1 VQSEG
6 KPRIVELEQQPVKG
20 WSLPIRGL
28 RFEPLIT
35 ETVISNP
42 VKAVNMGIA
51 QTRDFM
57 SEIYLTLYRLV
68 RGELPSRGLSG
79 PIGIAKNAVSVASLG
94 FSPLIFFLGY
104 LSINLAV
111 LNFLPIPL
119 LDGGHMMFLLYE
131 GLRGKPASERVLIAA
146 TYMGLAFV
154 LSLMVFVLYLDIFVH
169 WLKVG

>member
-1 VQSEG
+1 
-6 KPRIVELEQQPVKG
+6 
-20 WSLPIRGL
+20 
-28 RFEPLIT
+28 
-35 ETVISNP
+35 
-42 VKAVNMGIA
+42 
-51 QTRDFM
+51 
-57 SEIYLTLYRLV
+57 
-68 RGELPSRGLSG
+68 
-79 PIGIAKNAVSVASLG
+79 
-94 FSPLIFFLGY
+94 LIFFLGY